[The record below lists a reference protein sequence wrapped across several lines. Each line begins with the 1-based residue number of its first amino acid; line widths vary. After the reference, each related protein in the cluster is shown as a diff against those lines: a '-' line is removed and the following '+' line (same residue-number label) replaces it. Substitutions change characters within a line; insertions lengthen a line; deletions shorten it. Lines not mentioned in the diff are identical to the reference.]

1 MDKSLEILLQHRK
14 VLYYYLK
21 QVPLAVLNEIP
32 SGFRNNILWN
42 IGHSVVIQQLLIY
55 RRSNLTPL
63 VSNELI
69 ERYRRGSVP
78 DGQATAEEVNLIQKL
93 LFTTVEKTSDDYQLG
108 LFREYDSFVTATN
121 VTLANVN
128 DAILFNNYHEGLHL
142 GTILALQKAL
152 SQ

>member
-14 VLYYYLK
+14 VLYYFLK
-21 QVPLAVLNEIP
+21 QAPLAVLNEIP
-32 SGFRNNILWN
+32 AGFRNNILWN
-42 IGHSVVIQQLLIY
+42 IGHSVVTQQMLVY
-55 RRSNLTPL
+55 RRSGLTTL
-63 VSNELI
+63 VDNEMI

-78 DGQATAEEVNLIQKL
+78 DGQATADEVQMIQKL

-121 VTLANVN
+121 VTLANVS

-152 SQ
+152 SH

>member
-42 IGHSVVIQQLLIY
+42 IGHSVVVQQLLIY

-152 SQ
+152 SR

>member
-14 VLYYYLK
+14 VLYYFLK
-21 QVPLAVLNEIP
+21 QAPLAVLNEIP
-32 SGFRNNILWN
+32 AGFRNNILWN
-42 IGHSVVIQQLLIY
+42 IGHSVVTQQMLVY
-55 RRSNLTPL
+55 RRSGLTTL
-63 VSNELI
+63 VDNELI

-78 DGQATAEEVNLIQKL
+78 DGQATADEVQMIQKL

-121 VTLANVN
+121 VTLANVS

-152 SQ
+152 SH

>member
-21 QVPLAVLNEIP
+21 QAPLAVLNKIP
-32 SGFRNNILWN
+32 VGFRNNILWN
-42 IGHSVVIQQLLIY
+42 IGHSVVTQQLLVY
-55 RRSNLTPL
+55 QRSGLTTL
-63 VSNELI
+63 VSNEMI
-69 ERYRRGSVP
+69 ERYRRGAVP
-78 DGQATAEEVNLIQKL
+78 DGRAAAEEVQVIQKL

-121 VTLANVN
+121 VTLANVD

-152 SQ
+152 SL

>member
-21 QVPLAVLNEIP
+21 QVPLAILNQVP
-32 SGFRNNILWN
+32 TGFRNNILWN
-42 IGHSVVIQQLLIY
+42 IGHSVVTQQMLVY
-55 RRSNLTPL
+55 RRSGLTTL
-63 VSNELI
+63 VDNATI

-78 DGQATAEEVNLIQKL
+78 DGQATAEEVQMIQKL

-152 SQ
+152 SL

>member
-21 QVPLAVLNEIP
+21 QVPLAVLNNIP

-42 IGHSVVIQQLLIY
+42 IGHSVVTQQVLIY
-55 RRSNLTPL
+55 RRSELTPL

-78 DGQATAEEVNLIQKL
+78 DGQATAEEVTLIQKL

-152 SQ
+152 SR

>member
-21 QVPLAVLNEIP
+21 QTPLAILNKIP
-32 SGFRNNILWN
+32 DGFRNNILWN
-42 IGHSVVIQQLLIY
+42 IGHSVVVQQLLVY

-63 VSNELI
+63 VNNELI
-69 ERYRRGSVP
+69 ERYRRGTVP

-152 SQ
+152 SR

>member
-14 VLYYYLK
+14 VLYYFLK
-21 QVPLAVLNEIP
+21 QAPLAVLNKIP
-32 SGFRNNILWN
+32 AGFRNNILWN
-42 IGHSVVIQQLLIY
+42 IGHSVVVQQMLVY
-55 RRSNLTPL
+55 RRSGLTTL
-63 VSNELI
+63 VDNEMI

-128 DAILFNNYHEGLHL
+128 DAILFNNYHEGLHI

-152 SQ
+152 SR

>member
-21 QVPLAVLNEIP
+21 QVPLVVLNKIP
-32 SGFRNNILWN
+32 NGFRNNILWN
-42 IGHSVVIQQLLIY
+42 IGHSVVSQQVLVY
-55 RRSNLTPL
+55 RRSRLTTL

-152 SQ
+152 SL

>member
-21 QVPLAVLNEIP
+21 QMPLAVLNEIP
-32 SGFRNNILWN
+32 PGFRNNILWN

-55 RRSNLTPL
+55 RRSGLTTL
-63 VSNELI
+63 VVDDMI
-69 ERYRRGSVP
+69 ERYRRGTVP
-78 DGQATAEEVNLIQKL
+78 DGKATPEEVQTIQKL

-121 VTLANVN
+121 VTLASVD

-152 SQ
+152 HP

>member
-14 VLYYYLK
+14 VLYYFLK
-21 QVPLAVLNEIP
+21 QAPLAVLNKIP
-32 SGFRNNILWN
+32 NGFRNNILWN
-42 IGHSVVIQQLLIY
+42 IGHSVVIQQLLVY
-55 RRSNLTPL
+55 RRSGLTTL
-63 VSNELI
+63 VDHEVI
-69 ERYRRGSVP
+69 ERYRRGTVP
-78 DGQATAEEVNLIQKL
+78 DGQATSEEVDMIQKL
-93 LFTTVEKTSDDYQLG
+93 LFTTVEKTSDDHQLG

-152 SQ
+152 AL

>member
-21 QVPLAVLNEIP
+21 QVPLASLNHIP

-42 IGHSVVIQQLLIY
+42 IGHSVVTQQLLVY
-55 RRSNLTPL
+55 QRSGRTTL
-63 VSNELI
+63 VDNAMI
-69 ERYRRGSVP
+69 KRYRRGTAP
-78 DGQATAEEVNLIQKL
+78 DGQATSEEVLTIQKL

-108 LFREYDSFVTATN
+108 LFREFDSYLTATN
-121 VTLANVN
+121 VTLSNVD

-152 SQ
+152 PL

>member
-21 QVPLAVLNEIP
+21 ESPLDILNKIP

-42 IGHSVVIQQLLIY
+42 IGHSVVVQQVLIY

-69 ERYRRGSVP
+69 ERYHRGSVP
-78 DGQATAEEVNLIQKL
+78 DGRTTAEEVNLIQKL

-108 LFREYDSFVTATN
+108 LFREYDPFVTATN

-152 SQ
+152 SR